1 MRVEIPCRKRK
12 LVAQLIDPDRAGEA
26 ALALAVRYA
35 AEAGVDLF
43 LAGGS
48 LTSVPVEDVIMRL
61 KQLSSIPV
69 VLFPGNLTQ
78 LTASADA
85 VFLLSMIS
93 GRNPE
98 LLIGNHVIAAPLL
111 SRMRERVIPIGYMLI
126 NCGGDTSVEYMSH
139 TSPIPGGKND
149 IAVATALAGEM
160 LGMKAIYLEGGSGA
174 ARPVNPSMIKAVRAE
189 ITIPL
194 ITGGG
199 LDTAGKIDLA
209 FEAGADMVVIGNGC
223 EQDPSLITGAC
234 QVRDR
239 FNNPPA
245 RLT

>member
-1 MRVEIPCRKRK
+1 MRVDIPWRKRK
-12 LVAQLIDPDRAGEA
+12 LVAQLIDPDRAGEE
-26 ALALAVRYA
+26 ALSVAVRYA
-35 AEAGVDLF
+35 AESGVDLF

-48 LTSVPVEDVIMRL
+48 LTSVPVEGVIRRL

-78 LTASADA
+78 LTDMADA

-111 SRMRERVIPIGYMLI
+111 SSRRERVIPVGYMLI
-126 NCGGDTSVEYMSH
+126 DCGGDTSVEYMSH

-174 ARPVNPSMIKAVRAE
+174 ARPVSPSMIRAVSAE

-199 LDTAGKIDLA
+199 LDTADKIEHA

-223 EQDPSLITGAC
+223 EQDPSLIMEAC
-234 QVRDR
+234 KVRDR
-239 FNNPPA
+239 FND
-245 RLT
+245 RKTVI

>member
-1 MRVEIPCRKRK
+1 MKVDIPWRKRK
-12 LVAQLIDPDRAGEA
+12 LVAQLIDPDRAGEE
-26 ALALAVRYA
+26 ALSLAVCYA

-48 LTSVPVEDVIMRL
+48 LTSVPIEGVIRRL
-61 KQLSSIPV
+61 KKLSSIPV

-78 LTASADA
+78 LTDAADA
-85 VFLLSMIS
+85 IFLLSMIS

-111 SRMRERVIPIGYMLI
+111 RSIRESVIPVGYMLI
-126 NCGGDTSVEYMSH
+126 DCGGDTSVEYMSH
-139 TSPIPGGKND
+139 SSPIPGGKND

-174 ARPVNPSMIKAVRAE
+174 ARPVNPSMIRAVRAE

-199 LDTAGKIDLA
+199 LDTAGKIEQA

-223 EQDPSLITGAC
+223 EQNPSLILGAC

-239 FNNPPA
+239 FNN
-245 RLT
+245 RQTSI

>member
-199 LDTAGKIDLA
+199 LDTAGKIELA